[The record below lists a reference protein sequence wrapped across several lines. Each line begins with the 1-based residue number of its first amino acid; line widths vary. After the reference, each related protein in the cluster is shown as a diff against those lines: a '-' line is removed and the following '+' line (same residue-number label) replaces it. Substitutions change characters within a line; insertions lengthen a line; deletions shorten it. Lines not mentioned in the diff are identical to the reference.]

1 MTTNISVPYP
11 EITSRWR
18 FDWVLP
24 VLFRPRKA
32 FVEIAAA
39 TTALSQTPIVLFV
52 LSTLIRTLVVG
63 SIKAAAAASGQVQL
77 PPGFEYYTPEQ
88 QAQFFQA
95 ASATS
100 GPVFV
105 YLLPAIMSIIGVLLG
120 WLILSWL
127 LHLVLTTFGGR
138 GSSRQALNVVA
149 WALLPFVIRDVVRIG
164 AMWTTNQLVGH
175 PGLSGFAPTEE
186 GMLTIYAAA
195 LLRNLDIYLIWF
207 ILLTGI
213 GLSLSS
219 QISKG
224 KAWFAILLTL
234 IIVQLIRA
242 TPALI
247 AAQFSD
253 LTVIRPFF

>member
-1 MTTNISVPYP
+1 MNTNLSVPLP
-11 EITSRWR
+11 EMNSRWR

-24 VLFRPRKA
+24 VLLRPRRA
-32 FVEIAAA
+32 FANIIEA
-39 TTALSQTPIVLFV
+39 TSGVSFTPIFLLT
-52 LSTLIRTLVVG
+52 LSGLVRALVVG
-63 SIKAAAAASGQVQL
+63 AIEEAAKASGQIQL

-88 QAQFFQA
+88 QAQFYQA

-105 YLLPAIMSIIGVLLG
+105 YLLPAIMTVVGVLLG
-120 WLILSWL
+120 WIILSWL
-127 LHLVLTTFGGR
+127 LHLVMTMFGGR
-138 GSSRQALNVVA
+138 GSSQQAINVVA
-149 WALLPFVIRDVVRIG
+149 WALLPFVIRDVVRIV
-164 AMWTTNQLVGH
+164 AMWSSNSLIGH
-175 PGLSGFAPTEE
+175 PGLSGFAPTDD
-186 GMLTIYAAA
+186 GMMTIYIAA
-195 LLRNLDIYLIWF
+195 LLRNLDIYLLWS

-213 GLSLSS
+213 GLSQSS
-219 QISKG
+219 QLRSG

-234 IIVQLIRA
+234 IIVQLVRA